1 MNVSKKVYL
10 FRQDCKEQIMKWLA
24 GIIILI
30 LLVVSAKFRKFA
42 GLFILVCAVGV
53 LLFWQYQEYEKYK
66 PRNRISPSELVFKN
80 VSFKLSQ
87 SSYEMTGRIINN
99 SEKFTL
105 NGVQLK
111 ITIKDCANNDNIDCI
126 IFSEKNEYIYVYI
139 PPKQARDFIKDISLY
154 SDQNKENRLVWS
166 YSIEY
171 AESE

>member
-1 MNVSKKVYL
+1 
-10 FRQDCKEQIMKWLA
+10 MKWLS
-24 GIIILI
+24 GIIVLI
-30 LLVVSAKFRKFA
+30 LLVVSVRFRKFA
-42 GLFILVCAVGV
+42 GVFVLVCAAGG
-53 LLFWQYQEYEKYK
+53 LLFWQYQEYEKNK
-66 PRNRISPSELVFKN
+66 SRNRISSSELVLKN
-80 VSFKLSQ
+80 VSFKLLPN
-87 SSYEMTGRIINN
+87 SYEITGRIINN

-139 PPKQARDFIKDISLY
+139 PPKQARDFKKDISLY
-154 SDQNKENRLVWS
+154 SDQNRENRLVWD

>member
-1 MNVSKKVYL
+1 
-10 FRQDCKEQIMKWLA
+10 MKWLA

-30 LLVVSAKFRKFA
+30 LLVVSEKFRKFV
-42 GLFILVCAVGV
+42 GVFVLVCAVGG
-53 LLFWQYQEYEKYK
+53 LLFWQYQEFEKNK
-66 PRNRISPSELVFKN
+66 SRNRISPSELVLKN
-80 VSFKLSQ
+80 VSFKLSH
-87 SSYEMTGRIINN
+87 SSYEMAGRIINN

-111 ITIKDCANNDNIDCI
+111 ITIKDCANNDHIDCI

-139 PPKQARDFIKDISLY
+139 PPKQARDFRKDISLY
-154 SDQNKENRLVWS
+154 SDQNKEDRLVWD

>member
-1 MNVSKKVYL
+1 
-10 FRQDCKEQIMKWLA
+10 MKWLA

-30 LLVVSAKFRKFA
+30 LLVVSEKFRKFA
-42 GLFILVCAVGV
+42 GVFVLVCAVGG
-53 LLFWQYQEYEKYK
+53 LLFWQYQEFEKNK
-66 PRNRISPSELVFKN
+66 SRNRISPSELVLKN
-80 VSFKLSQ
+80 ISFKLSH

-111 ITIKDCANNDNIDCI
+111 ITIKDCANNDPIDCI
-126 IFSEKNEYIYVYI
+126 IFSEKNEYIYVHI
-139 PPKQARDFIKDISLY
+139 PPKQARDFRKDISLY
-154 SDQNKENRLVWS
+154 SDQNKEDRLVWD